1 MKTILQINSSLFG
14 EQGQSSKMANDFVD
28 RLQANS
34 EASALIHRDL
44 HAKPLPHLDGQRFAA
59 FTTPAA
65 ERDAAQRAVVAESN
79 ALINELRDADIIVLG
94 MPLYNLGVPST
105 FKAYIDHVARAGET
119 FRYTAN
125 GPEGLLQDKKVYVFA
140 ARGGKYEGTAMD
152 TQTAY
157 LRHILGLMGI
167 KDIEFVYA
175 EGLNMGGDVA
185 EKALAD
191 AQELIRQKAA

>member
-14 EQGQSSKMANDFVD
+14 EQGQSSKMANDFVTQ
-28 RLQANS
+28 LQANS
-34 EASALIHRDL
+34 DATQLLRRDL
-44 HAKPLPHLDGQRFAA
+44 HADPLPHLDGQRFAA
-59 FTTPAA
+59 LTTPAA
-65 ERDAAQRAVVAESN
+65 ERDTAQQAVVAESDT
-79 ALINELRDADIIVLG
+79 LINELRDADIIVLG

-125 GPEGLLQDKKVYVFA
+125 GPEGLLENKKVYIFA

-152 TQTAY
+152 TQSAY

-185 EKALAD
+185 EQALVA
-191 AQELIRQKAA
+191 AQDLIRQKAA

>member
-34 EASALIHRDL
+34 DASALIRRDL
-44 HAKPLPHLDGQRFAA
+44 HAKPLPHLDAQRFAA

-65 ERDAAQRAVVAESN
+65 ERDDAQRAVVAESD

-125 GPEGLLQDKKVYVFA
+125 GPEGLLQDKKVYIFA

-191 AQELIRQKAA
+191 AQELIRKKAA

>member
-14 EQGQSSKMANDFVD
+14 EQGQSSKMANDFVAQ
-28 RLQANS
+28 LQANS
-34 EASALIHRDL
+34 DATQLLRRDL
-44 HAKPLPHLDGQRFAA
+44 HADPLPHLDGQRFAA

-65 ERDAAQRAVVAESN
+65 ERDTAQQAVVAESDT
-79 ALINELRDADIIVLG
+79 LINELRDADIIVLG

-125 GPEGLLQDKKVYVFA
+125 GPEGLLENKKVYIFA

-152 TQTAY
+152 TQSAY

-185 EKALAD
+185 EQALVA
-191 AQELIRQKAA
+191 AQDLIRQKAA

>member
-1 MKTILQINSSLFG
+1 MKTILQINNSLFG

-28 RLQANS
+28 QLQANS
-34 EASALIHRDL
+34 DATQLIRRDL
-44 HAKPLPHLDGQRFAA
+44 HAKPLPHLDGNRFKA

-65 ERDAAQRAVVAESN
+65 ERDAAQQAVVAESD

-119 FRYTAN
+119 FRYTAT
-125 GPEGLLQDKKVYVFA
+125 GPEGLLEGKKVYIFA

-152 TQTAY
+152 TQSAY
-157 LRHILGLMGI
+157 LRHVLGLMGI
-167 KDIEFVYA
+167 QDVEFIYA

-185 EKALAD
+185 DKALAA
-191 AQELIRQKAA
+191 AQDLIRQKAA

>member
-1 MKTILQINSSLFG
+1 MKTILQINSSLNG
-14 EQGQSSKMANDFVD
+14 DQGQSSKMANDFVD
-28 RLQANS
+28 QLQANS
-34 EASALIHRDL
+34 NASQLIRRDL
-44 HAKPLPHLDGQRFAA
+44 HAAPIPHLDGQRFAA

-65 ERDAAQRAVVAESN
+65 ERNAAQQAVVAESD

-125 GPEGLLQDKKVYVFA
+125 GPEGLLQDKKVYIFA

-152 TQTAY
+152 TQSAY

-185 EKALAD
+185 EQALSA
-191 AQELIRQKAA
+191 AQELIRKKAA

>member
-34 EASALIHRDL
+34 EASALIRRDL
-44 HAKPLPHLDGQRFAA
+44 HATPLPHLDGQRFTA

-65 ERDAAQRAVVAESN
+65 ERDAAQRAVVAESD

-119 FRYTAN
+119 FRYTAT
-125 GPEGLLQDKKVYVFA
+125 GPEGLLQDKKMYIFA
-140 ARGGKYEGTAMD
+140 ARGGKYEGTTMD

-167 KDIEFVYA
+167 KDIEFIYA
-175 EGLNMGGDVA
+175 EGLNMGGDIA
-185 EKALAD
+185 EKALAG